1 MAFYYINK
9 NSVMTDCSLIYVEN
23 FAREIC
29 LLKDERAME
38 KTEGDTVIQKHETP
52 PLPPLSLLNIF

>member
-1 MAFYYINK
+1 
-9 NSVMTDCSLIYVEN
+9 MTDCSLIYVEN
-23 FAREIC
+23 FARGIC